1 MTDNISRSEVKR
13 QFKQVEQV
21 AAELA
26 DFTDNDLKKL
36 PCDDELKEAIRAT
49 RGLKGGSRKRQ
60 VKYLAKVIR
69 QQPLTEIYDYLEER
83 KGSDLKSKKKF
94 HEAERVRDAIINEAV
109 GSQDKHRKVHQ
120 AWEMNWQS
128 EEIAIVVKRYPDL
141 SEGDI
146 RKVVYSYV
154 KTRNR
159 MHYRELFR
167 MVKAAIDQDNLRK
180 RLV

>member
-13 QFKQVEQV
+13 QFKQTEEV

-26 DFTDNDLKKL
+26 DFTENDLKKL
-36 PCDDELKEAIRAT
+36 PCSDELKTEIRAT

-60 VKYLAKVIR
+60 VKYLAKLMR
-69 QQPLTEIYDYLEER
+69 HEPLAEIYDFLEER
-83 KGSDLKSKKKF
+83 KGSDLKTKKKF
-94 HEAERVRDAIINEAV
+94 HEAERLRDVMINEAV
-109 GSQDKHRKVHQ
+109 NSQGQHRQTHQ
-120 AWEMNWQS
+120 PWEMDWPSN
-128 EEIAIVVKRYPDL
+128 EITAVVKRYPDL

-167 MVKAAIDQDNLRK
+167 MVKAAIDQDNLK
-180 RLV
+180 ERLT